1 MFQQFGGDSLV
12 QGIFK
17 QLVELELKVAV
28 RVVSQQ
34 FFREDVNDRL
44 EVKLSREAE
53 LDVLGVAEY
62 EPAISYMLFEGV
74 VEDRTEL
81 SDRQVPR
88 DKSASSDVV
97 DISGQQFLPCAGELY
112 DLYEDF
118 GDIVGCQ

>member
-1 MFQQFGGDSLV
+1 LFQQFGGDSLV
-12 QGIFK
+12 QSIFK